1 MPIDTFCGLT
11 ELPDVDDKISD
22 AERALKAVQ
31 DQETVL
37 NAPIFASIELPEFDI
52 EAIRETLGKGLDDLG
67 KSAEAQVQAHIQT
80 LVLQR
85 RVREVGRKRVD

>member
-1 MPIDTFCGLT
+1 MAVDTFCALS
-11 ELPDVDDKISD
+11 ELPELDEKIAD
-22 AERALKAVQ
+22 AERSLKAAQ
-31 DQETVL
+31 DQESVL
-37 NAPIFASIELPEFDI
+37 HAPILAGIELPEFDI